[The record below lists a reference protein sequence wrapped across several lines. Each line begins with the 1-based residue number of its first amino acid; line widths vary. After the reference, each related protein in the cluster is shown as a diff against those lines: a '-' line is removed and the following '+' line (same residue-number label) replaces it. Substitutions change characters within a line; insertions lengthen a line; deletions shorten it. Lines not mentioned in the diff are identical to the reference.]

1 MAGCQGFSAS
11 LMSGVFPKAQFPGLG
26 DTGFPLAVAASLA
39 GLVLPKPSMG
49 ASLPAPV
56 QHILLCF
63 PETSPIKLGV
73 SKAAAV

>member
-1 MAGCQGFSAS
+1 MARCHGFSTS
-11 LMSGVFPKAQFPGLG
+11 LLSGVSKARFPGLG

-39 GLVLPKPSMG
+39 GLVLPETIMG
-49 ASLPAPV
+49 ALLPTPV

-63 PETSPIKLGV
+63 PETSLIKLGV

>member
-1 MAGCQGFSAS
+1 MTRCHDFSAS
-11 LMSGVFPKAQFPGLG
+11 LMSGVPRAQFPGLG

-39 GLVLPKPSMG
+39 GLVLPKPSTG
-49 ASLPAPV
+49 ASLPTPV

-63 PETSPIKLGV
+63 PETSLIKSCV